1 MVSKKTLQD
10 RIEFRKRTLDEMRS
24 AYLDLIA
31 GRVKS
36 YTIGSRSLTRFD
48 LKELDDLI
56 KQTEKEIDSLES
68 QLAGGKPRKAVG
80 VVPRDW

>member
-1 MVSKKTLQD
+1 MASTTTLES
-10 RIEFRKRTLDEMRS
+10 RLEFRKRSLEEMRA

-48 LKELDDLI
+48 LKELDDMI
-56 KQTEKEIDSLES
+56 AKTEREIDSLEA